1 MIIDATDNFET
12 RQLINDFSYRYRI
25 PWIYGGVVQSTYV
38 ETAFI
43 PGQTPCFNCLMPQLP
58 VINLTCDTV
67 GVIQPAVT
75 MTTSFQLRD
84 ALKILIGKQ
93 IPTKLTYGDIWE
105 NTHCSLVIVK
115 CVVMI
120 AQLVVR
126 MLAFHIYMLIRL
138 HMQLCVVEIQFNMKI
153 KTLQKVL
160 VDFLTALD
168 IRYHEN
174 QYMLVFEFKNIELYI
189 LRVGEC

>member
-1 MIIDATDNFET
+1 MEIFG
-12 RQLINDFSYRYRI
+12 RI
-25 PWIYGGVVQSTYV
+25 HIV
-38 ETAFI
+38 
-43 PGQTPCFNCLMPQLP
+43 L
-58 VINLTCDTV
+58 
-67 GVIQPAVT
+67 
-75 MTTSFQLRD
+75 
-84 ALKILIGKQ
+84 
-93 IPTKLTYGDIWE
+93 
-105 NTHCSLVIVK
+105 LVIVK

>member
-1 MIIDATDNFET
+1 MEIFG
-12 RQLINDFSYRYRI
+12 RI
-25 PWIYGGVVQSTYV
+25 HIV
-38 ETAFI
+38 
-43 PGQTPCFNCLMPQLP
+43 L
-58 VINLTCDTV
+58 
-67 GVIQPAVT
+67 
-75 MTTSFQLRD
+75 
-84 ALKILIGKQ
+84 
-93 IPTKLTYGDIWE
+93 
-105 NTHCSLVIVK
+105 LVIVK

-160 VDFLTALD
+160 VDFLTALN

-174 QYMLVFEFKNIELYI
+174 QYMLVFEFKT
-189 LRVGEC
+189 

>member
-1 MIIDATDNFET
+1 
-12 RQLINDFSYRYRI
+12 
-25 PWIYGGVVQSTYV
+25 
-38 ETAFI
+38 
-43 PGQTPCFNCLMPQLP
+43 MPQLP

-105 NTHCSLVIVK
+105 NTHCSFGYSKMRRDDCPTCGKNPSFPYLY
-115 CVVMI
+115 
-120 AQLVVR
+120 AHSTSY
-126 MLAFHIYMLIRL
+126 AT
-138 HMQLCVVEIQFNMKI
+138 LCGRDTVQYENKDITK
-153 KTLQKVL
+153 KVL

-174 QYMLVFEFKNIELYI
+174 QYMLVFEFKKHRIVYFEGGRMLIHGTTKKSEAIHLINQLF
-189 LRVGEC
+189 G